1 MFKKLIIFFLF
12 FVLIANKAISSE
24 SGGMPQLDPKYWIS
38 QIFWLIISFSV
49 LFIVLS
55 KFILPN
61 ISSNL
66 ENRKSQILDNIETA
80 DMQKK
85 ESENKLKEFD
95 KIILDTKSQAK
106 TIISDAK
113 NKLINDISKKKEIL
127 DKELNQEILEAEKEI
142 IELKKKSPTKIYQI
156 AVDTSSD
163 ILKQIIGVEVTK
175 SNIGA
180 MVEDLLKKGKNN
192 NNVI

>member
-12 FVLIANKAISSE
+12 FVLITNKAISSE

-163 ILKQIIGVEVTK
+163 ILKQIIGVEVNK

>member
-1 MFKKLIIFFLF
+1 M
-12 FVLIANKAISSE
+12 
-24 SGGMPQLDPKYWIS
+24 
-38 QIFWLIISFSV
+38 
-49 LFIVLS
+49 
-55 KFILPN
+55 
-61 ISSNL
+61 
-66 ENRKSQILDNIETA
+66 
-80 DMQKK
+80 
-85 ESENKLKEFD
+85 
-95 KIILDTKSQAK
+95 
-106 TIISDAK
+106 
-113 NKLINDISKKKEIL
+113 INDISKKKEIL

-163 ILKQIIGVEVTK
+163 ILKQIIGVEVNK

>member
-95 KIILDTKSQAK
+95 NIILDTKSQAK

-163 ILKQIIGVEVTK
+163 ILKQIIGVEVNK

>member
-163 ILKQIIGVEVTK
+163 ILKQIIGVEVNK

>member
-163 ILKQIIGVEVTK
+163 ILKQIIGVEVNK
-175 SNIGA
+175 SNI
-180 MVEDLLKKGKNN
+180 KKREE
-192 NNVI
+192 